1 MKRFFAVITALFVIT
16 FSGCMELFDKND
28 SSASYTVECYR
39 QNADNSGYALQPEET
54 SIQGG
59 IAGRMTGVIAKP
71 LTGFTAKAVS
81 QKKIRSDGSTVVKLY
96 YDRKTVT
103 LTFNSDGGSS
113 VLPVSGKYGAAVP
126 TVPAPAKSGYTF
138 DGWTP
143 VIPTEFPAV
152 DTAYTAQWAAG
163 SGIMYKVEH
172 YQESAAGG
180 RYTIT
185 DSESKTGTTGT
196 NAGYTPK
203 TYAGFTQNTAKTNIN
218 GTVQAAGAINADGST
233 VVKLYY
239 DRKTV
244 TLTFNSDGGSSV
256 LPISGKYGAAVPTV
270 SEPAK
275 SGYTFGGWMPAI
287 PHEFP
292 AADTAYTAQ
301 WAAESGTMYKIEHY
315 QESAAGG
322 RYTITDSES
331 KTGTTGTNAA
341 FTPKTYA
348 GFTQNTAKTNINGT
362 VQAAGAIN
370 ADGSTIVKLYYDRKI
385 VTLTFNSDGGSSVAS
400 ISGKYGAAVPTV
412 PEPAKSGYTF
422 GGWMPVIPSEFPA
435 DNATYTAKW
444 KTAAYKITGLIY
456 SPAFGGYDNRYAV
469 TPPAYLSRIESVWF
483 NGELG
488 NKKGHKSAIGA
499 AGQNKD
505 LKAYCIDGFL
515 YFHKELEEGTIVELK
530 DADGNVLGSFTYV
543 SQGVDF
549 TQNN

>member
-1 MKRFFAVITALFVIT
+1 
-16 FSGCMELFDKND
+16 
-28 SSASYTVECYR
+28 
-39 QNADNSGYALQPEET
+39 
-54 SIQGG
+54 
-59 IAGRMTGVIAKP
+59 
-71 LTGFTAKAVS
+71 
-81 QKKIRSDGSTVVKLY
+81 
-96 YDRKTVT
+96 
-103 LTFNSDGGSS
+103 
-113 VLPVSGKYGAAVP
+113 
-126 TVPAPAKSGYTF
+126 
-138 DGWTP
+138 
-143 VIPTEFPAV
+143 
-152 DTAYTAQWAAG
+152 
-163 SGIMYKVEH
+163 
-172 YQESAAGG
+172 
-180 RYTIT
+180 
-185 DSESKTGTTGT
+185 
-196 NAGYTPK
+196 
-203 TYAGFTQNTAKTNIN
+203 
-218 GTVQAAGAINADGST
+218 
-233 VVKLYY
+233 
-239 DRKTV
+239 
-244 TLTFNSDGGSSV
+244 
-256 LPISGKYGAAVPTV
+256 
-270 SEPAK
+270 
-275 SGYTFGGWMPAI
+275 
-287 PHEFP
+287 
-292 AADTAYTAQ
+292 
-301 WAAESGTMYKIEHY
+301 MYKIEHY

-322 RYTITDSES
+322 SYTIIDSES

-412 PEPAKSGYTF
+412 PAPAKSGYTF
-422 GGWMPVIPSEFPA
+422 GGWMPAIPTEFPA

-469 TPPAYLSRIESVWF
+469 TPPAYLSQIESVWF